1 VTGEQL
7 EWPDALSGDLL
18 VQPPT
23 GPPLDQCGQPLP
35 TDQEFQAM
43 ISTDPAA
50 ALRVQEQ
57 MHYASLGI

>member
-1 VTGEQL
+1 MTGEQL